1 MKQLI
6 NAWCFEH
13 KPVTTL
19 VVYGM
24 EGEYKKKKK
33 KVVDFI
39 KMPLEEDLKGHWL
52 LILATLFWHRK
63 D

>member
-33 KVVDFI
+33 KSCGFHQNAI
-39 KMPLEEDLKGHWL
+39 RGRFKRALAYYSCYT
-52 LILATLFWHRK
+52 ILA
-63 D
+63 